1 MRIGW
6 LATGLVV
13 LVASASL
20 RAQVFYAT
28 GGEGLIG
35 GTGTGHTDTLYID
48 PSGAQGQFP
57 MPWIYLHYTGT
68 QTCPAPQVKIVIQ
81 YTDPADSAHSFTMP
95 SIIQDVRPGIVASY
109 SPAGWFGGG
118 ETESFGG
125 SDAQAQY
132 SLDNGQTWTTFVT
145 FTILGV
151 NPSQSQVDSYYSGQG
166 APWFWES
173 IMYQEAD
180 GKQFNSAG
188 LPNVAANLTC
198 SPGTAR
204 GWI

>member
-28 GGEGLIG
+28 GGGGQIIG

-68 QTCPAPQVKIVIQ
+68 QTCPAPQVRIAIT
-81 YTDPADSAHSFTMP
+81 YTDPATGLVYTKDSVA
-95 SIIQDVRPGIVASY
+95 QDVGGGVVASY
-109 SPAGWFGGG
+109 SSTGWFGGS

-132 SLDNGQTWTTFVT
+132 SMNDGQGWTTFVT

-151 NPSQSQVDSYYSGQG
+151 N
-166 APWFWES
+166 
-173 IMYQEAD
+173 
-180 GKQFNSAG
+180 
-188 LPNVAANLTC
+188 LTC
-198 SPGTAR
+198 PQLLVQGCV
-204 GWI
+204 